1 MGWSDSNPIEERSVL
16 RALVAGFTLVL
27 ALLGLAGYVAIRS
40 TRAIEQDAAD
50 VGREQLAMARLLND
64 VQAGQNTMAAII
76 HRLAPGQ
83 QETADRAQLIRELE
97 GADEALTKLAAS
109 AMRSSEAHLW
119 RDLGEA
125 VRQFSAGVRR
135 AIADPAPR
143 SATDLAHL
151 FDLHDRV
158 VRIEQQL
165 LIASEKRVEQT
176 ERAIETESHD
186 LAVSSQILLGAC
198 LVLALLCAALTVS
211 FARRSIRKIENQ
223 ASELS
228 RVSWHLLQSQESLAR
243 RFSHELHDELGQS
256 LAAVKANLNASGRPA
271 DWAAHRADCL
281 QLVDSAIANV
291 RELSQLLHPVI
302 LDDFGLDA
310 GLRWLTDGFAQRTS
324 IAVDY
329 VSAFRGRLNDEIET
343 HLFRIAQEALT
354 NIARHSRA
362 TQVKVELQE
371 VAPGH
376 VRMSIEDN
384 GRGLPDPSGTHP
396 PASLGM
402 IGMRARARE
411 IGAHLQFTVPPDGG
425 LRIDVDVPP
434 RPSSETEDA
443 NHVKQP
449 EKAHPLGR

>member
-1 MGWSDSNPIEERSVL
+1 MGWSDSNPIEERTVL

-83 QETADRAQLIRELE
+83 QETADRAQLIHELE

-109 AMRSSEAHLW
+109 AMQSSEAHLW
-119 RDLGEA
+119 RDLGKA

-143 SATDLAHL
+143 TATDLAHL

-343 HLFRIAQEALT
+343 HLFRIAQEAFT

-362 TQVKVELQE
+362 TRVKVELLE

-384 GRGLPDPSGTHP
+384 GLGLPDTSGTHP

-411 IGAHLQFTVPPDGG
+411 IQAQLQFGVPPDGG

-434 RPSSETEDA
+434 RTSSETENG